1 MYVGLDLKTKFKPN
15 GAVGASPQGD
25 PFCRSKRDDTWSRKA
40 LRHIVLELAPKHR
53 KVLETAYLRLSLNF
67 GFLTQNE
74 TCLVDFLILEQSITS
89 GQLFLPSYLSRK
101 RNTVSPNLSFGLLAW
116 DSNKQARSQVFFY
129 GEMRSNK
136 EAERP
141 SLQGGG
147 SFGCLGVNCAAS
159 LQLGGAHFER
169 VSLSQLEGGC
179 GGPAACSSGKVQNL
193 SPLKWLEMH
202 LKLT

>member
-15 GAVGASPQGD
+15 GALGASPQGD

-53 KVLETAYLRLSLNF
+53 KMLETAYPRLSLNF

-116 DSNKQARSQVFFY
+116 DSNKQARSQVFFT
-129 GEMRSNK
+129 GRCNPTRRPNGQVSREE
-136 EAERP
+136 EALVVWE
-141 SLQGGG
+141 
-147 SFGCLGVNCAAS
+147 
-159 LQLGGAHFER
+159 
-169 VSLSQLEGGC
+169 
-179 GGPAACSSGKVQNL
+179 
-193 SPLKWLEMH
+193 
-202 LKLT
+202 